1 MLGRGWELI
10 AKGTQGN
17 FWGDE
22 NVLYL
27 IIVVVIHVYIH
38 LLSSSN
44 STLKTGTLC

>member
-1 MLGRGWELI
+1 MLARGWELI

-27 IIVVVIHVYIH
+27 IMVVVIHIYTFVELIKLY
-38 LLSSSN
+38 
-44 STLKTGTLC
+44 T